1 MAGAMGRSRAA
12 VVIALTCTAILVP
25 QAAVGGD
32 HAAAAG
38 HRATETCARGLVALT
53 FDDGPQRGV
62 TPALL
67 DVLAARHVP
76 ATFFVVGSRVAAL
89 PKITR
94 RTSRLGFTVGN
105 HTYRH
110 QDLTKLPEDAIART
124 LRRTRRAIL
133 DAGAQPSRLMR
144 PPYGN
149 LDGRVRGVVRDL
161 GLVPVLWT
169 VDPRDWAG
177 GTGEQ
182 IAERVL
188 AALEPGPD
196 NVVLLHDGVRNS
208 PSTLAAVPRIVHRA
222 RRTGYCLARLG
233 PRGHPVPPTAS
244 NGNGPGRTLSG
255 TTPTVARNSQL
266 GSLP

>member
-1 MAGAMGRSRAA
+1 M
-12 VVIALTCTAILVP
+12 IALTCTAILVP
-25 QAAVGGD
+25 QAAGGGS
-32 HAAAAG
+32 HAAVAG
-38 HRATETCARGLVALT
+38 ADEPCARGLVALT

-67 DVLAARHVP
+67 DVLAVRHVP

-110 QDLTKLPEDAIART
+110 QNLTTLPAAAIERT
-124 LRRTRRAIL
+124 LRRTRRAVL
-133 DAGAQPSRLMR
+133 DAGAQPSGLMR
-144 PPYGN
+144 PPFGRI
-149 LDGRVRGVVRDL
+149 DSRVRGVVRGL

-177 GTGEQ
+177 GTGEE

-208 PSTLAAVPRIVHRA
+208 PSTLDAVPRIVHRA
-222 RRTGYCLARLG
+222 RETGYCFARLG
-233 PRGHPVPPTAS
+233 PRGHPVPPSAPD
-244 NGNGPGRTLSG
+244 GDGPGRASSG
-255 TTPTVARNSQL
+255 TAATVARNSAQ
-266 GSLP
+266 GSLPWQR